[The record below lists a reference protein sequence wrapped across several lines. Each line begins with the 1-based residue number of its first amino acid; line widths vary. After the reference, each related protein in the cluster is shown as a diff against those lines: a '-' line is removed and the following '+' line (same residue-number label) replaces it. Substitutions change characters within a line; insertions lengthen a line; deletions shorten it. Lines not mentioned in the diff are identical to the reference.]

1 MAYGNT
7 PGNGRDAI
15 TQALMRIASP
25 PPQAPPLPAMPQP
38 AMPALGAPPA
48 AAAPP
53 PDMPGMAGVP
63 PTGGMTP
70 QAGPMSGGGFPAPM
84 GPPRLPNPPMPGQ
97 PQY

>member
-38 AMPALGAPPA
+38 AMPALGAPPPQRRRPACRAWPAYRLQA
-48 AAAPP
+48 A
-53 PDMPGMAGVP
+53 
-63 PTGGMTP
+63 
-70 QAGPMSGGGFPAPM
+70 
-84 GPPRLPNPPMPGQ
+84 
-97 PQY
+97 

>member
-25 PPQAPPLPAMPQP
+25 PPQAPPLPA
-38 AMPALGAPPA
+38 PALGAPPVSPA
-48 AAAPP
+48 AATPP
-53 PDMPGMAGVP
+53 PGMPGIPGMATGVP
-63 PTGGMTP
+63 VGGMTP
-70 QAGPMSGGGFPAPM
+70 QAGPMSGTGFPAPM
-84 GPPRLPNPPMPGQ
+84 GPPRLPSAPVPGQ